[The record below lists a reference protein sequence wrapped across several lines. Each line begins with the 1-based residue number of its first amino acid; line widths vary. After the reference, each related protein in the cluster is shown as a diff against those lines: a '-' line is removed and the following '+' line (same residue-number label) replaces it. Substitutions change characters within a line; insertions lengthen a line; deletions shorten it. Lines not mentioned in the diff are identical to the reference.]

1 MNSSKQ
7 RTEIIRNVTLIGSL
21 VNILLSVGKIFA
33 GVYGKSSAMI
43 ADGIHSFSD
52 LLTDIIV
59 LSVSKISGKEEDYN
73 HHYGHGK
80 FETFATMLISFILF
94 LVGAGIFWS
103 GLSNVYLAYQGN
115 TPEQPGMITVYA
127 AIASLISKEILF
139 RITLFYGESIQSSS
153 LIANA
158 WHHRSDAVSSIAT
171 LVGISGAIFLGEKW
185 RILDPITS
193 IFVSFFI
200 MKVAWEIAHPSVSE
214 LLETALPI
222 ETQEQIFQIIT
233 NTPGVISY
241 HKFKCR
247 GIGDT
252 IAIDFHIQVDKNLSI
267 EKAHNISTAL
277 ERSIRDQF
285 GESSHIGIHIEPYYS

>member
-1 MNSSKQ
+1 MKSPQQ
-7 RTEIIRNVTLIGSL
+7 RTKIIRNVTLIGSL
-21 VNILLSVGKIFA
+21 VNILLSVGKIFS
-33 GVYGKSSAMI
+33 GIYGKSSAMI

-59 LSVSKISGKEEDYN
+59 LSVSKISSKEGDYN

-94 LVGAGIFWS
+94 IVGAGIFWS
-103 GLSNVYLAYQGN
+103 GFSNAYSAYQGN
-115 TPEQPGMITVYA
+115 IPEQPDMITIYA
-127 AIASLISKEILF
+127 AIASLVSKEILF
-139 RITLFYGESIQSSS
+139 RLTLFYGESIQSSS

-247 GIGDT
+247 AIGDT
-252 IAIDFHIQVDKNLSI
+252 IAIDVHIQVDKNLSI

-277 ERSIRDQF
+277 EKSIRDQF
-285 GESSHIGIHIEPYYS
+285 GESSHIGIHIEPYYP